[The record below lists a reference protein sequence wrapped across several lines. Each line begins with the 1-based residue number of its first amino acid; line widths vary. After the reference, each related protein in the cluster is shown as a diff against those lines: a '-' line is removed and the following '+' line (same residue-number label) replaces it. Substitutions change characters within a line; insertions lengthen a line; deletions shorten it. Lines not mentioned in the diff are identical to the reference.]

1 MNDAAVRALRP
12 GTVPLAGEAPLHP
25 ELAALLRRG
34 LKARQGALTFAAHNR
49 VYARDR
55 RDLAQAIAAGRW
67 QDLTEHEWDI
77 NDMALNEYAPVTV
90 TRAPDGSPH
99 ISEADQ
105 VLLLRLGLQVAEH
118 VIGLARSLPSPA
130 AVTCVISANGT
141 SGTFRFYQTRP
152 GEDML
157 VEDLDGYS
165 LEKLVV
171 VQDLPPAPG

>member
-1 MNDAAVRALRP
+1 MNDAAVQALRP

-34 LKARQGALTFAAHNR
+34 LKARQGALTFAAR
-49 VYARDR
+49 KQIFARDR
-55 RDLAQAIAAGRW
+55 RDLAKAIADGRW
-67 QDLTEHEWDI
+67 QDLSDHEWDV
-77 NDMALNEYAPVTV
+77 NELALEPYAPVTV
-90 TRAPDGSPH
+90 TELPDGASH

-118 VIGLARSLPSPA
+118 VIRLARALPSPA
-130 AVTCVISANGT
+130 AVSCVISANDT

-171 VQDLPPAPG
+171 VEDLPPAPG

>member
-1 MNDAAVRALRP
+1 
-12 GTVPLAGEAPLHP
+12 PLHP

-34 LKARQGALTFAAHNR
+34 LKARQGALTFAAHKQT
-49 VYARDR
+49 YARDR
-55 RDLAQAIAAGRW
+55 KDLAQAIAAGRW
-67 QDLTEHEWDI
+67 QDLSDHEWDV
-77 NDMALNEYAPVTV
+77 NDLHLVEYAPVTV
-90 TRAPDGSPH
+90 TELPDGSPH

-118 VIGLARSLPSPA
+118 VIGLARSLLSPA
-130 AVTCVISANGT
+130 AVTCVISANDT

-157 VEDLDGYS
+157 VEDLDGYR

-171 VQDLPPAPG
+171 VEDLPPAPG